1 VTIALVL
8 AALLAVACVVVV
20 ALPFLREP
28 GARQDAIDE
37 PDAIGR
43 RQLDLAERRDRALG
57 ALKELEFDH
66 RTGKVSDEDYRAL
79 VGPLRRE
86 AAEALRSLEPRAAA
100 AADAEGAPTAAK
112 GRPTG

>member
-1 VTIALVL
+1 MTLALLL
-8 AALLAVACVVVV
+8 AALLTVACVVGV

-28 GARQDAIDE
+28 VARRDAIDE

-43 RQLDLAERRDRALG
+43 LQLDLAERRDRALA

-86 AAEALRSLEPRAAA
+86 VAETLRGLELVS
-100 AADAEGAPTAAK
+100 K
-112 GRPTG
+112 